1 MGFDEL
7 RSILLSE
14 RESGKLLQ
22 IAPDVFDKTHA
33 EIAGLLKRI
42 NAIEDPLSDE
52 ARALIEET
60 IAIKETMHEL
70 VSIRSRKILAL
81 ATVHAEGNYYDREE
95 VKRMLPAE
103 RTMFDQVASGLL
115 SCQGTLLKNE
125 RQPIVPAPVPVATPA
140 PPVSAET
147 NDEDWEAAYETASV
161 EAAEADVTPA
171 AAAAAAAAP
180 DEPPLNPHYILV
192 RVRADMD
199 AFMGIDGRT
208 YTLARGDIVTLPE
221 RNATVLADRG
231 IVMAVNLPTCN

>member
-1 MGFDEL
+1 MGFDDL

-33 EIAGLLKRI
+33 EIAGLLTRI

-70 VSIRSRKILAL
+70 VSLRSRKILAL
-81 ATVHAEGNYYDREE
+81 AIVHAEGNYYDREE

-103 RTMFDQVASGLL
+103 HTMFDQVASGLL

-125 RQPIVPAPVPVATPA
+125 RQPIVPAPVPVATP
-140 PPVSAET
+140 VTSINAET

-161 EAAEADVTPA
+161 EVAEADVPPSA
-171 AAAAAAAAP
+171 AATAP
-180 DEPPLNPHYILV
+180 AEPPLTPHYHLV

-231 IVMAVNLPTCN
+231 IVMAVNLPNCK